1 MADAHDARF
10 RQHEAM
16 LQDVPHMLAMQ
27 HTTERIDRAL
37 DDIYRTLAHV
47 EMMQA
52 YIDTLVARIFRS
64 PKKRPRPRKAAP
76 VV

>member
-1 MADAHDARF
+1 MPDAHDDSF

-16 LQDVPHMLAMQ
+16 LQDVPRMLAIQ
-27 HTTERIDRAL
+27 HTTECIDRAL
-37 DDIYRTLAHV
+37 DDIHRTLARV

-52 YIDTLVARIFRS
+52 SIDTLLARVFGSQKTRQ
-64 PKKRPRPRKAAP
+64 RTRKAAP

>member
-1 MADAHDARF
+1 MPDAHDARF

-16 LQDVPHMLAMQ
+16 LQDVPRMLAMQ

-52 YIDTLVARIFRS
+52 SIDTLLARVFRS
-64 PKKRPRPRKAAP
+64 PKKSPRTRKATP
-76 VV
+76 VA